1 MKRTQTSILLTALF
15 GLLSINSLIAQYGYG
30 SQYGR
35 GGQYGRG
42 SRLPQVQDTPKKEE
56 PLTVE
61 ELVDN
66 EMPSI
71 SQELQLDPF
80 EEAVVR
86 TTFIKY
92 VQQRKELRILEL
104 EPEKMREELERLEKE
119 QNEEMKAGLPEEK
132 YEAYLELVKNKFK
145 TKKKKKKKKKSKE

>member
-15 GLLSINSLIAQYGYG
+15 GILSINSLIAQYGYG
-30 SQYGR
+30 SQYGNR
-35 GGQYGRG
+35 NGRR
-42 SRLPQVQDTPKKEE
+42 STLPQVQDTPKKEE

-66 EMPSI
+66 EMPTI
-71 SQELQLDPF
+71 TEALDLNPF

-92 VQQRKELRILEL
+92 VQQRKELRILNL
-104 EPEKMREELERLEKE
+104 EPQKMREEMERMEKE
-119 QNEEMKAGLPEEK
+119 QNAEMEAGLPAEK

>member
-1 MKRTQTSILLTALF
+1 MKRIQTNILLTALF
-15 GLLSINSLIAQYGYG
+15 GLLSISSLIAQYGYG
-30 SQYGR
+30 SQYGS
-35 GGQYGRG
+35 QYGRG

-61 ELVDN
+61 EMVDK
-66 EMPSI
+66 EMPAI
-71 SQELQLDPF
+71 TEALELNPF

-104 EPEKMREELERLEKE
+104 EPEKMREEMERLEKE
-119 QNEEMKAGLPEEK
+119 QNEEMEAGLPEEK
-132 YEAYLELVKNKFK
+132 YNAYLDLVKNKFK
-145 TKKKKKKKKKSKE
+145 TKKKKKKKKKDKDKS